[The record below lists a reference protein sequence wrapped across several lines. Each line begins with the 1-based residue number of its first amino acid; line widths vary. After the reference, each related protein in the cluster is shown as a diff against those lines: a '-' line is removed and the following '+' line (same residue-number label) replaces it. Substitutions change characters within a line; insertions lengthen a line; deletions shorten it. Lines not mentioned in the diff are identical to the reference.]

1 MARRTSAEL
10 ERLVEKVS
18 GWREK
23 QGGRRSRIPDE
34 LWQEAVRVT
43 REVGVWAAAKALRLN
58 YQALRHRVDLG
69 RVGGERAMDRVRSGR
84 GQDAV
89 KGVRPKIAAAEGA
102 ERVRIAT
109 RMKGNRG
116 QGAPEKAGPE
126 FIALEMGQL
135 GGVRR
140 TVIDLES
147 RHGDRMRFEVA
158 GGVDIVSLVHRLWGG
173 QP

>member
-1 MARRTSAEL
+1 
-10 ERLVEKVS
+10 
-18 GWREK
+18 
-23 QGGRRSRIPDE
+23 
-34 LWQEAVRVT
+34 VRF
-43 REVGVWAAAKALRLN
+43 N
-58 YQALRHRVDLG
+58 YQALRQRVELE
-69 RVGGERAMDRVRSGR
+69 RVGGERANDRVRGGG

-89 KGVRPKIAAAEGA
+89 RGRRTKIGVAEGA
-102 ERVRIAT
+102 ERARVAT
-109 RMKGNRG
+109 RMKGSGGRR
-116 QGAPEKAGPE
+116 AKEKAGPE

>member
-10 ERLVEKVS
+10 EKLVEQVDA
-18 GWREK
+18 WRAKE
-23 QGGRRSRIPDE
+23 GGRRARIPE
-34 LWQEAVRVT
+34 EMWQEAVRAA
-43 REVGVWAAAKALRLN
+43 RGVGVWAAAKALRFN
-58 YQALRHRVDLG
+58 YQALRG
-69 RVGGERAMDRVRSGR
+69 RVELENSGGERTPRTASGGRGLVAKTSGRSKTAMAGGAGRASTAGRVRRSSGR
-84 GQDAV
+84 SA
-89 KGVRPKIAAAEGA
+89 K
-102 ERVRIAT
+102 
-109 RMKGNRG
+109 
-116 QGAPEKAGPE
+116 EKAGPE

-158 GGVDIVSLVHRLWGG
+158 GGVDIVGLMQRLCSG